1 MCVQSHGLDMQS
13 PYVFNTKADAL
24 NMFICNTNNKV
35 TNIVTSMLF
44 THKTCELQNSQSGS
58 TIKK

>member
-24 NMFICNTNNKV
+24 NMFICNITRITKLL
-35 TNIVTSMLF
+35 T
-44 THKTCELQNSQSGS
+44 
-58 TIKK
+58 